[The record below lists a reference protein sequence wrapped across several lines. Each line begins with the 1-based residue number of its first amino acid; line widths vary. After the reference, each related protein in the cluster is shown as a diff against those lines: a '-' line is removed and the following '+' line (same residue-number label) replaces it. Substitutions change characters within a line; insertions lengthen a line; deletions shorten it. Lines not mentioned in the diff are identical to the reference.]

1 LQLLTDRCL
10 QVNDKTGPFQQL
22 PIFFFEDRAATGGK
36 QQILPGSQDFQHFA
50 FPFTETG
57 FAFNI
62 EDQVDAGACL
72 PFQVPVTIK
81 EFHFQPFCN
90 ALPNGCFTGP
100 HWTNQVDVRAR
111 FIHGLPV
118 KHCRVHSGTTLV
130 NIAGFFASLV
140 AIFMIRFFVLFTVL
154 LVGLFTL
161 EILQP
166 AEEYVI
172 MPFTSFIADVS
183 VWILQIFDDSVESYR
198 NIIRNS
204 VTGFGV
210 RIERGCNGVE
220 ALIILFA
227 AIFSFPAPFKNKI
240 IGFVIGFFAIQVLNL
255 VRIISLFY
263 LGQWNQ
269 VAFEWFHLYLWQALI
284 ILDALVVW
292 LIWLRTLP
300 QAKLKRQMEAES
312 AAE

>member
-1 LQLLTDRCL
+1 
-10 QVNDKTGPFQQL
+10 
-22 PIFFFEDRAATGGK
+22 
-36 QQILPGSQDFQHFA
+36 
-50 FPFTETG
+50 
-57 FAFNI
+57 
-62 EDQVDAGACL
+62 
-72 PFQVPVTIK
+72 
-81 EFHFQPFCN
+81 
-90 ALPNGCFTGP
+90 
-100 HWTNQVDVRAR
+100 
-111 FIHGLPV
+111 
-118 KHCRVHSGTTLV
+118 VHSGTTLV
-130 NIAGFFASLV
+130 NIAGFFACLV

-172 MPFTSFIADVS
+172 LPFTSFIADVS
-183 VWILQIFDDSVESYR
+183 VWILQVFDDSVESYK

-220 ALIILFA
+220 AVIILFA

-300 QAKLKRQMEAES
+300 QAKLKRQMEAQS
-312 AAE
+312 AAETATE